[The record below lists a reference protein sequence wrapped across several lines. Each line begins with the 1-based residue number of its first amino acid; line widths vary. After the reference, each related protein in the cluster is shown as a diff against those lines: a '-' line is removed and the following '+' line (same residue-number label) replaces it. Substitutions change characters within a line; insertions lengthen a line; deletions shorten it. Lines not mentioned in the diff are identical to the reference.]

1 MNTTLSRIAASA
13 PVAVA
18 LVGFSFGSAHAA
30 PYEPGA
36 SDKVQVQPADDSP
49 EWEIDLPVSDDL
61 PEGDPPADPDDV
73 GPADPADEPAD
84 EPEDEPEDEP
94 SEDEGNDEESDEDT
108 SDESSS
114 SGNGGSS
121 ASGGGS
127 NGGTAKSAKEADT
140 NGDEAAATP
149 VEAADIQL
157 TPASARGVQ
166 VPTELVAAAGAAL
179 AGVVAWA
186 TYRRMRVTAAV

>member
-49 EWEIDLPVSDDL
+49 EWDVDLPVSDDL

-84 EPEDEPEDEP
+84 EPEDEP
-94 SEDEGNDEESDEDT
+94 SENEGNDEESDEDAG
-108 SDESSS
+108 DESSG

-121 ASGGGS
+121 ATGGGS
-127 NGGTAKSAKEADT
+127 KGGSAKSAKEADT
-140 NGDEAAATP
+140 NADEAAATP

-157 TPASARGVQ
+157 APASARGVQ
-166 VPTELVAAAGAAL
+166 VPTEVVAAAGAAL
-179 AGVVAWA
+179 AAVVVWA
-186 TYRRMRVTAAV
+186 TYRRMRVTATV

>member
-84 EPEDEPEDEP
+84 EPEDEP
-94 SEDEGNDEESDEDT
+94 SEDDGSDEDSDEDA
-108 SDESSS
+108 SDESTG

-127 NGGTAKSAKEADT
+127 KGGSAKSAKEADT
-140 NGDEAAATP
+140 NGGTEEAAAAP

-166 VPTELVAAAGAAL
+166 VPTEVVAAAGAAL
-179 AGVVAWA
+179 AGVFVWA
-186 TYRRMRVTAAV
+186 TYRRMKVTAAV

>member
-1 MNTTLSRIAASA
+1 MNTTISRIAASA

-18 LVGFSFGSAHAA
+18 LFGFSFGSAQAA
-30 PYEPGA
+30 PYEPGS

-49 EWEIDLPVSDDL
+49 KWDVDLPVSDDL

-84 EPEDEPEDEP
+84 EPEDEP
-94 SEDEGNDEESDEDT
+94 SEDDANDEESDEDAG
-108 SDESSS
+108 DESKA

-121 ASGGGS
+121 FNGGGS
-127 NGGTAKSAKEADT
+127 NGGSSKGAKDAEKSGER
-140 NGDEAAATP
+140 DEAEATP
-149 VEAADIQL
+149 LEAADVQL

-166 VPTELVAAAGAAL
+166 VPTEVVAAAGAAL
-179 AGVVAWA
+179 AAVVGWA
-186 TYRRMRVTAAV
+186 TYRRMKVTAAI

>member
-13 PVAVA
+13 PIAVA
-18 LVGFSFGSAHAA
+18 LVGFSFGSADAA
-30 PYEPGA
+30 PYEPGS

-49 EWEIDLPVSDDL
+49 DWDVDLPVSDDL

-84 EPEDEPEDEP
+84 EPEDEP
-94 SEDEGNDEESDEDT
+94 SEDDGNDEDSDEDAG
-108 SDESSS
+108 DESNS

-121 ASGGGS
+121 S
-127 NGGTAKSAKEADT
+127 NGGNSKSGSSKGANEADK
-140 NGDEAAATP
+140 NGDSDAAAAAP
-149 VEAADIQL
+149 VEAADVQF

-166 VPTELVAAAGAAL
+166 VPTAVVAAAGAAL
-179 AGVVAWA
+179 AGIVGWA
-186 TYRRMRVTAAV
+186 TYRRMKVTVTA